1 MEGSS
6 EAVVYLLIPSII
18 GRVDRACVNSL
29 SFCVDN
35 GKQHCE
41 HCCSTKTVA
50 QLIQIENGCICRCML
65 HHSVVYTPH
74 NGHIYCIT
82 GILDEMDMNSTFKLR
97 NGEITTYKKHF
108 FSR

>member
-1 MEGSS
+1 MDGAS
-6 EAVVYLLIPSII
+6 EAVVYLLIPSIT
-18 GRVDRACVNSL
+18 GGVDQACVNSL
-29 SFCVDN
+29 PFSLEN
-35 GKQHCE
+35 EKQHFE
-41 HCCSTKTVA
+41 HSCSTKSVS

-74 NGHIYCIT
+74 NGFIYCIT